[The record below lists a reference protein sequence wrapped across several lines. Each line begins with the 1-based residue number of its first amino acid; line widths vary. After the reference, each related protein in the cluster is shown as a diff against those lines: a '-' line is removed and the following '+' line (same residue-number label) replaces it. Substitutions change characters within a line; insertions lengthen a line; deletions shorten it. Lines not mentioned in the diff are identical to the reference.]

1 MKTIITSCYY
11 KPGTIVYNH
20 YPLLQLCEDMF
31 SVHMLVTI
39 IIKNLI
45 GTNEPEQKKNA
56 SSKLQIIIILHK
68 KVCLKFDFF

>member
-45 GTNEPEQKKNA
+45 GTNEPEQKKTRLL
-56 SSKLQIIIILHK
+56 SYKLLLYYIK
-68 KVCLKFDFF
+68 KFA